1 MEVLGELA
9 AGGALRWAALPAA
22 SSAVRPASGPGL
34 RSVPAGLQP
43 SQALAS
49 DGGGSGDLPRILA
62 LLKRASST
70 AVEDTGV
77 MGFRAAVVT
86 RRNHQHRQR
95 HPALQPSPPPDPQG
109 TVENPPQKR
118 HPLVHTPTPH
128 RPTPTTP
135 TKPPPQNM
143 NPRPQA
149 GRGRPHEERR
159 RRRDTRGASARE
171 SHARRRR
178 ANTVRAADPRAR
190 TDSRKLPGCW

>member
-109 TVENPPQKR
+109 TVADPGPNR
-118 HPLVHTPTPH
+118 GALVHPATPH
-128 RPTPTTP
+128 RPTTGPAKKQLLQTRVTLSCSDGVPKCISLIGKPDAPTL
-135 TKPPPQNM
+135 
-143 NPRPQA
+143 
-149 GRGRPHEERR
+149 
-159 RRRDTRGASARE
+159 SL
-171 SHARRRR
+171 R
-178 ANTVRAADPRAR
+178 A
-190 TDSRKLPGCW
+190 CW